1 MKRRFI
7 IRAAAAFCAALFV
20 CSGTASAKNVQYT
33 YDHGDYEGVFTVDK
47 MELLSKEALPWTGE
61 GCGIHYTMRFAVT
74 EETVYHIGIGDNL
87 LAVNNEDPILEDRWC
102 KITVDDGRVFQPEYV
117 DYYAGWPPERQ
128 EISRGVTTCGVFKQ
142 PIPEGIAI
150 GHTVT
155 IEVWQRATTMQDVL
169 QPQILCYPVVH
180 PTVGTPSKLVYGVVV
195 FDDSQGKEVYLDE
208 SFYPSE
214 HDPDMVG
221 QFTDVFI
228 TDYYADPVLWA
239 IEKEI
244 TTGTTETTFSP
255 GSTCTNAQILTFLWR
270 AYGCPEAAIENPFSN
285 LTGDEYYYEAAL
297 WAYENGMVSA
307 QVFDAGASCTRSA
320 TVRYLWQAAGK
331 PEPSSL
337 SSFADVPADADYAT
351 AVSWAVEQDITNGTS
366 DTAFSPDQICSR
378 GQIVTFLYRNLA

>member
-1 MKRRFI
+1 M
-7 IRAAAAFCAALFV
+7 
-20 CSGTASAKNVQYT
+20 
-33 YDHGDYEGVFTVDK
+33 
-47 MELLSKEALPWTGE
+47 
-61 GCGIHYTMRFAVT
+61 
-74 EETVYHIGIGDNL
+74 
-87 LAVNNEDPILEDRWC
+87 
-102 KITVDDGRVFQPEYV
+102 
-117 DYYAGWPPERQ
+117 
-128 EISRGVTTCGVFKQ
+128 
-142 PIPEGIAI
+142 
-150 GHTVT
+150 
-155 IEVWQRATTMQDVL
+155 
-169 QPQILCYPVVH
+169 
-180 PTVGTPSKLVYGVVV
+180 

-307 QVFDAGASCTRSA
+307 PVFDADASCTRAA
-320 TVRYLWQAAGK
+320 TVLYLWQAAGQT
-331 PEPSSL
+331 EPSSL

>member
-7 IRAAAAFCAALFV
+7 IRAAAAFCAALFA
-20 CSGTASAKNVQYT
+20 CSGTAAAKNVQYT
-33 YDHGDYEGVFTVDK
+33 YDYGDYEGVFTVDR
-47 MELLSKEALPWTGE
+47 MEFLSKEILPWTGD

-74 EETVYHIGIGDNL
+74 EETVHHISVGNSL
-87 LAVNNEDPILEDRWC
+87 YNVNNADPIEDPILEDRWC
-102 KITVDDGRVFQPEYV
+102 KITVDDGRVFQPEYA
-117 DYYAGWPPERQ
+117 DYFY
-128 EISRGVTTCGVFKQ
+128 KQ

-150 GHTVT
+150 GHTIT
-155 IEVWQRATTMQDVL
+155 IEVWQRATTMQDYMN
-169 QPQILCYPVVH
+169 PQILCYSVLH
-180 PTVGTPSKLVYGVVV
+180 PTVGTPSKLVYGVLV
-195 FDDSQGKEVYLDE
+195 FDDSQGKLVYLDE

-214 HDPDMVG
+214 PDPDIVG
-221 QFTDVFI
+221 QFTDVFVS
-228 TDYYADPVLWA
+228 DYYADPVRWA

-297 WAYENGMVSA
+297 WAYEKGMVSA
-307 QVFDAGASCTRSA
+307 PVFDAGASCTRSA
-320 TVRYLWQAAGK
+320 TVRYLWQAAGQ
-331 PEPSSL
+331 PAPSSL

>member
-33 YDHGDYEGVFTVDK
+33 YDYGDYEGVFTVDR
-47 MELLSKEALPWTGE
+47 MEFLSKEILPWTGD

-74 EETVYHIGIGDNL
+74 EETVHHISVGNSL
-87 LAVNNEDPILEDRWC
+87 YNVNNADPIEDPILEDRWC
-102 KITVDDGRVFQPEYV
+102 KITVDDGRVFQPEYA
-117 DYYAGWPPERQ
+117 DYFY
-128 EISRGVTTCGVFKQ
+128 KQ

-150 GHTVT
+150 GHTIT
-155 IEVWQRATTMQDVL
+155 IEVWQRATTMQDYMN
-169 QPQILCYPVVH
+169 PQILCYSVLH
-180 PTVGTPSKLVYGVVV
+180 PTVGTPSKLVYGVLV
-195 FDDSQGKEVYLDE
+195 FDDSQGKLVYLDE

-214 HDPDMVG
+214 PDPDIVG
-221 QFTDVFI
+221 QFTDVFVS
-228 TDYYADPVLWA
+228 DYYADPVRWA

-297 WAYENGMVSA
+297 WAYEKGMVSA
-307 QVFDAGASCTRSA
+307 PVFDAGASCTRSA
-320 TVRYLWQAAGK
+320 TVRYLWQAAGQ
-331 PEPSSL
+331 PAPSSL

>member
-7 IRAAAAFCAALFV
+7 IRAAAAFCAALFA
-20 CSGTASAKNVQYT
+20 CSGTAAAKNVQYT
-33 YDHGDYEGVFTVDK
+33 YDYGDYEGVFTVDR
-47 MELLSKEALPWTGE
+47 MEFLSKEILPWTGD

-74 EETVYHIGIGDNL
+74 EETVHHISVGNSL
-87 LAVNNEDPILEDRWC
+87 YNVNNADPIEDPILEDRWC
-102 KITVDDGRVFQPEYV
+102 KITVDDGRVFQPEYA
-117 DYYAGWPPERQ
+117 DYFY
-128 EISRGVTTCGVFKQ
+128 KQ

-150 GHTVT
+150 GHTIT
-155 IEVWQRATTMQDVL
+155 IEVWQRATTMQDYMN
-169 QPQILCYPVVH
+169 PQILCYSVLH
-180 PTVGTPSKLVYGVVV
+180 PTVGTPSKLVYGVLV
-195 FDDSQGKEVYLDE
+195 FDDSQGKLVYLDE

-214 HDPDMVG
+214 PDPDIVG
-221 QFTDVFI
+221 QFTDVFVS
-228 TDYYADPVLWA
+228 DYYADPVRWA

-297 WAYENGMVSA
+297 WAYEKGMVSA
-307 QVFDAGASCTRSA
+307 PFFDAGASCTRSA
-320 TVRYLWQAAGK
+320 TVRYLWQAAGQ
-331 PEPSSL
+331 PAPSSL

>member
-74 EETVYHIGIGDNL
+74 EETVHHISVGNSL
-87 LAVNNEDPILEDRWC
+87 YNVNNADPIEDPILEDRWC
-102 KITVDDGRVFQPEYV
+102 KITVDDGRVFQPEYA
-117 DYYAGWPPERQ
+117 DYFY
-128 EISRGVTTCGVFKQ
+128 KQ

-150 GHTVT
+150 GHTIT
-155 IEVWQRATTMQDVL
+155 IEVWQRATTMQDYMN
-169 QPQILCYPVVH
+169 PQILCYSVLH
-180 PTVGTPSKLVYGVVV
+180 PTVGTPSKLVYGVLV
-195 FDDSQGKEVYLDE
+195 FDDSQGKLVYLDE

-214 HDPDMVG
+214 PDPDMVG
-221 QFTDVFI
+221 QFTDVFV

-239 IEKEI
+239 IEKKI

-297 WAYENGMVSA
+297 WAYEKGMVSA
-307 QVFDAGASCTRSA
+307 PVFDADASCTRSA

-351 AVSWAVEQDITNGTS
+351 AVSWAIEQDITNGTS

>member
-7 IRAAAAFCAALFV
+7 IRAAAAFCAALFA
-20 CSGTASAKNVQYT
+20 CSGTAAAKNVQYT
-33 YDHGDYEGVFTVDK
+33 YDYGDYEGVFTVDR
-47 MELLSKEALPWTGE
+47 MEFLSKEILPWTGD

-74 EETVYHIGIGDNL
+74 EETVHHISVGNSL
-87 LAVNNEDPILEDRWC
+87 YNVNNADPIEDPILEDRWC
-102 KITVDDGRVFQPEYV
+102 KITVDDGRVFQPEYA
-117 DYYAGWPPERQ
+117 DYFY
-128 EISRGVTTCGVFKQ
+128 KQ

-150 GHTVT
+150 GHTIT
-155 IEVWQRATTMQDVL
+155 IEVWQRATTMQDYRN
-169 QPQILCYPVVH
+169 PQILCYSVLH
-180 PTVGTPSKLVYGVVV
+180 PTVGTPSKLVYGVLV
-195 FDDSQGKEVYLDE
+195 FDDSQGKLVYLDE

-214 HDPDMVG
+214 PDPDIVG
-221 QFTDVFI
+221 QFTDVFVS
-228 TDYYADPVLWA
+228 DYYADPVRWA

-297 WAYENGMVSA
+297 WAYEKGMVSA
-307 QVFDAGASCTRSA
+307 PVFDAGASCTRSA
-320 TVRYLWQAAGK
+320 TVRYLWQAAGQ
-331 PEPSSL
+331 PAPSSL

>member
-7 IRAAAAFCAALFV
+7 IRAAAAFCAALFA
-20 CSGTASAKNVQYT
+20 CSGTAAAKNVQYT
-33 YDHGDYEGVFTVDK
+33 YDYGDYEGVFTVDR
-47 MELLSKEALPWTGE
+47 MEFLSKEILPWTGD

-74 EETVYHIGIGDNL
+74 EETVHHISVGNSL
-87 LAVNNEDPILEDRWC
+87 YNVNNADPIEDPILEDRWC
-102 KITVDDGRVFQPEYV
+102 KITVDDGRVFQPEYA
-117 DYYAGWPPERQ
+117 DYFY
-128 EISRGVTTCGVFKQ
+128 KQ

-155 IEVWQRATTMQDVL
+155 IEVWQRATTMQDYMN
-169 QPQILCYPVVH
+169 PQILCYSVLH
-180 PTVGTPSKLVYGVVV
+180 PTVGTPSKLVYGVLV
-195 FDDSQGKEVYLDE
+195 FDDSQGKLVYLDE

-214 HDPDMVG
+214 PDPDIVG
-221 QFTDVFI
+221 QFTDVFVS
-228 TDYYADPVLWA
+228 DYYADPVRWA

-255 GSTCTNAQILTFLWR
+255 SSTCTNAQILTFLWR

-297 WAYENGMVSA
+297 WAYEKGMVSA
-307 QVFDAGASCTRSA
+307 PVFDADASCTRSA

>member
-7 IRAAAAFCAALFV
+7 IRAAAAFCAALFA
-20 CSGTASAKNVQYT
+20 CSGTAAAKNVQYT
-33 YDHGDYEGVFTVDK
+33 YDYGDYEGVFTVDR
-47 MELLSKEALPWTGE
+47 MEFLSKEILPWTGD

-74 EETVYHIGIGDNL
+74 EETVHHISVGNSL
-87 LAVNNEDPILEDRWC
+87 YNVNNADPIEDPILEDRWC
-102 KITVDDGRVFQPEYV
+102 KITVDDGRVFQPEYA
-117 DYYAGWPPERQ
+117 DYFY
-128 EISRGVTTCGVFKQ
+128 KQ

-150 GHTVT
+150 GHTIT
-155 IEVWQRATTMQDVL
+155 IEVWQRATTMQDYMN
-169 QPQILCYPVVH
+169 PQILCYSVLH
-180 PTVGTPSKLVYGVVV
+180 PTVGTPSKLVYGVLV
-195 FDDSQGKEVYLDE
+195 FDDSQGKLVYLDE

-214 HDPDMVG
+214 PDPDMVG
-221 QFTDVFI
+221 QFTDVFV

-239 IEKEI
+239 IEKKI

-297 WAYENGMVSA
+297 WAYEKGMVSA
-307 QVFDAGASCTRSA
+307 PVFDADASCTRSA

-351 AVSWAVEQDITNGTS
+351 AVSWAIEQDITNGTS
-366 DTAFSPDQICSR
+366 DTTFSPDQICSR

>member
-7 IRAAAAFCAALFV
+7 IRAAAAFCAALFA
-20 CSGTASAKNVQYT
+20 CSGTAAAKNVQYT
-33 YDHGDYEGVFTVDK
+33 YDYGDYEGVFTVDR
-47 MELLSKEALPWTGE
+47 MEFLSKEILPWTGD

-74 EETVYHIGIGDNL
+74 EETVHHISVGNSL
-87 LAVNNEDPILEDRWC
+87 YNVNNADPLEDPILEDRWC
-102 KITVDDGRVFQPEYV
+102 KITVDDGRVFQPEYA
-117 DYYAGWPPERQ
+117 DYFY
-128 EISRGVTTCGVFKQ
+128 KQ

-150 GHTVT
+150 GHTIT
-155 IEVWQRATTMQDVL
+155 IEVWQRATTMQDYMN
-169 QPQILCYPVVH
+169 PQILCYSVLH
-180 PTVGTPSKLVYGVVV
+180 PTVGTPSKLVYGVLV
-195 FDDSQGKEVYLDE
+195 FDDSQGKLVYLDE

-214 HDPDMVG
+214 PDPDIVG
-221 QFTDVFI
+221 QFTDVFVS
-228 TDYYADPVLWA
+228 DYYADPVRWA

-255 GSTCTNAQILTFLWR
+255 SSTCTNAQILTFLWR

-297 WAYENGMVSA
+297 WAYEKGMVSA
-307 QVFDAGASCTRSA
+307 PVFDAGASCTRSA
-320 TVRYLWQAAGK
+320 TVRYLWQAAGQ
-331 PEPSSL
+331 PAPSSL

>member
-7 IRAAAAFCAALFV
+7 ARAAAAFCAALFA
-20 CSGTASAKNVQYT
+20 CSGTAAAKNVQYT
-33 YDHGDYEGVFTVDK
+33 YDYGDYEGVFTVDR
-47 MELLSKEALPWTGE
+47 MEFLSKEILPWTGD

-74 EETVYHIGIGDNL
+74 EETVHHISVGNSL
-87 LAVNNEDPILEDRWC
+87 YNVNNADPIEDPILEDRWC
-102 KITVDDGRVFQPEYV
+102 KITVDDGRVFQPEYA
-117 DYYAGWPPERQ
+117 DYFY
-128 EISRGVTTCGVFKQ
+128 KQ

-155 IEVWQRATTMQDVL
+155 IEVWQRATTMQDYMN
-169 QPQILCYPVVH
+169 PQILCYSVLH
-180 PTVGTPSKLVYGVVV
+180 PTVGTPSKLVYGVLV
-195 FDDSQGKEVYLDE
+195 FDDSQGKLVYLDE

-214 HDPDMVG
+214 PDPDMVG
-221 QFTDVFI
+221 QFTDVFV

-239 IEKEI
+239 IEKKI

-297 WAYENGMVSA
+297 WAYEKGMVSA
-307 QVFDAGASCTRSA
+307 PVFDADASCTRSA

>member
-7 IRAAAAFCAALFV
+7 IRAAAAFCAALFA
-20 CSGTASAKNVQYT
+20 CSGTAAAKNVQYT
-33 YDHGDYEGVFTVDK
+33 YDYGDYEGVFTVDR
-47 MELLSKEALPWTGE
+47 MEFLSKEILPWAGD

-74 EETVYHIGIGDNL
+74 EETVHHISVGNSL
-87 LAVNNEDPILEDRWC
+87 YNVNNADPIEDPILEDRWC
-102 KITVDDGRVFQPEYV
+102 KITVDDGRVFQPEYA
-117 DYYAGWPPERQ
+117 DYFY
-128 EISRGVTTCGVFKQ
+128 KQ

-155 IEVWQRATTMQDVL
+155 IEVWQRATTMQDYMN
-169 QPQILCYPVVH
+169 PQILCYSVLH
-180 PTVGTPSKLVYGVVV
+180 PTVGTPSKLVYGVLV
-195 FDDSQGKEVYLDE
+195 FDDSQGKLVYLDE

-214 HDPDMVG
+214 PAPDMVG
-221 QFTDVFI
+221 QFTDVFV

-297 WAYENGMVSA
+297 WAYEKGMVSA
-307 QVFDAGASCTRSA
+307 PVFDADASCTRSA

-366 DTAFSPDQICSR
+366 DTTFSPDQICSR

>member
-7 IRAAAAFCAALFV
+7 IRAAAAFCAALFA
-20 CSGTASAKNVQYT
+20 CSGTAAAKNVQYP
-33 YDHGDYEGVFTVDK
+33 YDYGDYEGVFTVDR
-47 MELLSKEALPWTGE
+47 MEFLSKEILPWTGD

-74 EETVYHIGIGDNL
+74 EETVHHISVGNSL
-87 LAVNNEDPILEDRWC
+87 YNVNNADPIEDPISEDRWC
-102 KITVDDGRVFQPEYV
+102 KITVDDGRVFQPEYA
-117 DYYAGWPPERQ
+117 DYFY
-128 EISRGVTTCGVFKQ
+128 KQ

-150 GHTVT
+150 GHTIT
-155 IEVWQRATTMQDVL
+155 IEVWQRATTMQDYMN
-169 QPQILCYPVVH
+169 PQILCYSVLH
-180 PTVGTPSKLVYGVVV
+180 PTVGTPSKLVYGVLV
-195 FDDSQGKEVYLDE
+195 FDDSQGKLVYLDE

-214 HDPDMVG
+214 PDPDIVG
-221 QFTDVFI
+221 QFTDVFVS
-228 TDYYADPVLWA
+228 DYYADPVRWA

-297 WAYENGMVSA
+297 WAYEKGMVSA
-307 QVFDAGASCTRSA
+307 PVFDAGASCTRSA
-320 TVRYLWQAAGK
+320 TVRYLWQAAGQ
-331 PEPSSL
+331 PAPSSL

>member
-7 IRAAAAFCAALFV
+7 IRAAAAFCAALFA
-20 CSGTASAKNVQYT
+20 CSGTAAAKNVQYT
-33 YDHGDYEGVFTVDK
+33 YDYGDYEGVFTVDR
-47 MELLSKEALPWTGE
+47 MEFLSKEILPWAGD

-74 EETVYHIGIGDNL
+74 EETVHHISVGNSL
-87 LAVNNEDPILEDRWC
+87 YNVNNADPLEDPILEDRWC
-102 KITVDDGRVFQPEYV
+102 KITVDDGRVFQPEYA
-117 DYYAGWPPERQ
+117 DYFY
-128 EISRGVTTCGVFKQ
+128 KQ

-150 GHTVT
+150 GHTIT
-155 IEVWQRATTMQDVL
+155 IEVWQRATTMQDYMN
-169 QPQILCYPVVH
+169 PQILCYSVLH
-180 PTVGTPSKLVYGVVV
+180 PTVGTPSKLVYGVLV
-195 FDDSQGKEVYLDE
+195 FDDSQGKLVYLDE

-214 HDPDMVG
+214 PDPDIVG
-221 QFTDVFI
+221 QFTDVFVS
-228 TDYYADPVLWA
+228 DYYADPVRWA

-244 TTGTTETTFSP
+244 TTGTTEATFSP

-297 WAYENGMVSA
+297 WAYEKGMVSA
-307 QVFDAGASCTRSA
+307 PVFDAGASCTRSA
-320 TVRYLWQAAGK
+320 TVRYLWQAAGQ
-331 PEPSSL
+331 PAPSSL

>member
-7 IRAAAAFCAALFV
+7 IRAAAAFCAALFA
-20 CSGTASAKNVQYT
+20 CSGTAAAKNVQYT
-33 YDHGDYEGVFTVDK
+33 YDYGDYEGVFTVDR
-47 MELLSKEALPWTGE
+47 MEFLSKEILPWTGD

-74 EETVYHIGIGDNL
+74 EETVHHISVGNSL
-87 LAVNNEDPILEDRWC
+87 YNVNNADPIEDPILEDRWC
-102 KITVDDGRVFQPEYV
+102 KITVDDGRVFQPEYA
-117 DYYAGWPPERQ
+117 DYFY
-128 EISRGVTTCGVFKQ
+128 KQ

-150 GHTVT
+150 GHTIT
-155 IEVWQRATTMQDVL
+155 IEVWQRATTMQDYMN
-169 QPQILCYPVVH
+169 PQILCYSVLH
-180 PTVGTPSKLVYGVVV
+180 PTVGTPSKLVYGVLV
-195 FDDSQGKEVYLDE
+195 FDDSQGKLVYLDE

-214 HDPDMVG
+214 PDPDMVG
-221 QFTDVFI
+221 QFTDVFV

-239 IEKEI
+239 IEKKI

-297 WAYENGMVSA
+297 WAYEKGMVSA
-307 QVFDAGASCTRSA
+307 PVFDADASCTRSA

>member
-20 CSGTASAKNVQYT
+20 CSSTASAKKVQYT
-33 YDHGDYEGVFTVDK
+33 YDYGDYEGVFTVDR
-47 MELLSKEALPWTGE
+47 MEFLSKEILPWTGD

-74 EETVYHIGIGDNL
+74 EETVHHISVGNSL
-87 LAVNNEDPILEDRWC
+87 YNVNNADPLEDPILEDRWC
-102 KITVDDGRVFQPEYV
+102 KITVDDGRVFQPEYA
-117 DYYAGWPPERQ
+117 DYFY
-128 EISRGVTTCGVFKQ
+128 KQ

-150 GHTVT
+150 GHTIT
-155 IEVWQRATTMQDVL
+155 IEVWQRATTMQDYMN
-169 QPQILCYPVVH
+169 PQILCYSVLH
-180 PTVGTPSKLVYGVVV
+180 PTVGTPSKLVYGVLV
-195 FDDSQGKEVYLDE
+195 FDDSQGKLVYLDE

-214 HDPDMVG
+214 PDPDIVG
-221 QFTDVFI
+221 QFTDVFVS
-228 TDYYADPVLWA
+228 DYYADPVRWA

-297 WAYENGMVSA
+297 WAYEKGMVSA
-307 QVFDAGASCTRSA
+307 PVFDAGASCTRSA
-320 TVRYLWQAAGK
+320 TVRYLWQAAGQ
-331 PEPSSL
+331 PAPSSL

>member
-7 IRAAAAFCAALFV
+7 IRAAAAFCAALFA
-20 CSGTASAKNVQYT
+20 CSGTAAAKNVQYT
-33 YDHGDYEGVFTVDK
+33 YDYGDYEGVFTVDR
-47 MELLSKEALPWTGE
+47 MEFLSKEILPWTGD
-61 GCGIHYTMRFAVT
+61 GCGIHYTMRIAVT
-74 EETVYHIGIGDNL
+74 EETVHHISVGNSL
-87 LAVNNEDPILEDRWC
+87 YNVNNADPIEDPILEDRWC
-102 KITVDDGRVFQPEYV
+102 KITVDDGRVFQPEYA
-117 DYYAGWPPERQ
+117 DYFY
-128 EISRGVTTCGVFKQ
+128 KQ

-150 GHTVT
+150 GHTIT
-155 IEVWQRATTMQDVL
+155 IEVWQRATTMQDYMN
-169 QPQILCYPVVH
+169 PQILCYSVLH
-180 PTVGTPSKLVYGVVV
+180 PTVGTPSKLVYGVLV
-195 FDDSQGKEVYLDE
+195 FDDSQGKLVYLDE
-208 SFYPSE
+208 ACYPSE
-214 HDPDMVG
+214 PAPDIVG
-221 QFTDVFI
+221 QFTDVFVS
-228 TDYYADPVLWA
+228 DYYADPVRWA

-297 WAYENGMVSA
+297 WAYEKGMVSA
-307 QVFDAGASCTRSA
+307 PVFDAGASCTRSA
-320 TVRYLWQAAGK
+320 TVRYLWQAAGQ
-331 PEPSSL
+331 PAPSSL

>member
-7 IRAAAAFCAALFV
+7 IRAAAAFCAALFA
-20 CSGTASAKNVQYT
+20 CSGTVAAKNVQYT
-33 YDHGDYEGVFTVDK
+33 YDYGDYEGVFTVDR
-47 MELLSKEALPWTGE
+47 MEFLSKEILPWTGD

-74 EETVYHIGIGDNL
+74 EETVHHISVGNSL
-87 LAVNNEDPILEDRWC
+87 YNVNNADPIEDPILEDRWC
-102 KITVDDGRVFQPEYV
+102 KITVDDGRVFQPEYA
-117 DYYAGWPPERQ
+117 DYFY
-128 EISRGVTTCGVFKQ
+128 KQ

-150 GHTVT
+150 GHTIT
-155 IEVWQRATTMQDVL
+155 IEVWQRATTMQDYMN
-169 QPQILCYPVVH
+169 PQILCYSVLH
-180 PTVGTPSKLVYGVVV
+180 PTVGTPSKLVYGVLV
-195 FDDSQGKEVYLDE
+195 FDDSQGKLVYLDE

-214 HDPDMVG
+214 PDPDIVG
-221 QFTDVFI
+221 QFTDVFVS
-228 TDYYADPVLWA
+228 DYYADPVRWA

-297 WAYENGMVSA
+297 WAYEKGMVSA
-307 QVFDAGASCTRSA
+307 PVFDAGASCTRSA
-320 TVRYLWQAAGK
+320 TVRYLWQAAGQ
-331 PEPSSL
+331 PAPSSL

>member
-20 CSGTASAKNVQYT
+20 CSSTASAKKVQYT
-33 YDHGDYEGVFTVDK
+33 YDYGDYEGVFTVDR
-47 MELLSKEALPWTGE
+47 MEFLSKEILPWAGD

-74 EETVYHIGIGDNL
+74 EETVHHISVGNSL
-87 LAVNNEDPILEDRWC
+87 YNVNNADPLEDPILEDRWC
-102 KITVDDGRVFQPEYV
+102 KITVDDGRVFQPEYA
-117 DYYAGWPPERQ
+117 DYFY
-128 EISRGVTTCGVFKQ
+128 KQ

-155 IEVWQRATTMQDVL
+155 IEVWQRATTMQDYMN
-169 QPQILCYPVVH
+169 PQILCYSVLH
-180 PTVGTPSKLVYGVVV
+180 PTVGTPSKLVYGVLV
-195 FDDSQGKEVYLDE
+195 FDDSQGKLVYLDE

-214 HDPDMVG
+214 PAPDMVG
-221 QFTDVFI
+221 QFTDVFV

-255 GSTCTNAQILTFLWR
+255 SSTCTNAQILTFDTGVR
-270 AYGCPEAAIENPFSN
+270 IKITVSN

-297 WAYENGMVSA
+297 WAYEKGMVSA
-307 QVFDAGASCTRSA
+307 PVFDADASCTRSA

-366 DTAFSPDQICSR
+366 DTTFSPDQICSR

>member
-74 EETVYHIGIGDNL
+74 EETVHHISVGNSL
-87 LAVNNEDPILEDRWC
+87 YNVNNADPIEDPILEDRWC
-102 KITVDDGRVFQPEYV
+102 KITVDDGRVFQPEYA
-117 DYYAGWPPERQ
+117 DYFY
-128 EISRGVTTCGVFKQ
+128 KQ

-150 GHTVT
+150 GHTIT
-155 IEVWQRATTMQDVL
+155 IEVWQRATTMQDYMN
-169 QPQILCYPVVH
+169 PQILCYSVLH
-180 PTVGTPSKLVYGVVV
+180 PTVGTPSKLVYGVLV
-195 FDDSQGKEVYLDE
+195 FDDSQGKLVYLDE

-214 HDPDMVG
+214 PDPDMVG
-221 QFTDVFI
+221 QFTDVFV

-239 IEKEI
+239 IEKKI

-297 WAYENGMVSA
+297 WAYEKGMVSA
-307 QVFDAGASCTRSA
+307 PVFDADASCTRSA

-331 PEPSSL
+331 PEPSFL

-366 DTAFSPDQICSR
+366 DTTFSPDQICSR